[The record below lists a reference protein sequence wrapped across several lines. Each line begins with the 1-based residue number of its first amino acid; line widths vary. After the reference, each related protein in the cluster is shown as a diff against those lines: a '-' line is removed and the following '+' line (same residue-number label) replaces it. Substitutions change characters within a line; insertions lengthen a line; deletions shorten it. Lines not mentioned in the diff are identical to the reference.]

1 MKIFVL
7 SFYNFKI
14 NDEQV
19 VVSNERYIFKVV
31 RFVREETFYCF
42 PKRFILFSRNC
53 FPKHLLCFSSFFGS
67 PYKHLFMNINT
78 FISLL
83 IVSFLVTYGSIF
95 KKFFPS
101 FWPDHSS
108 PLIFLIYEGYLICL
122 YKPQWNNR
130 VYNWQASFFIIF

>member
-1 MKIFVL
+1 MSRLSLAMGDIFSKLLDLSEKKLFTVSQNVL
-7 SFYNFKI
+7 FYFPETVSQNIYYAF
-14 NDEQV
+14 QV
-19 VVSNERYIFKVV
+19 QV
-31 RFVREETFYCF
+31 RIVC
-42 PKRFILFSRNC
+42 
-53 FPKHLLCFSSFFGS
+53 FFGS

-83 IVSFLVTYGSIF
+83 LVSFLVTYGSIF

-130 VYNWQASFFIIF
+130 VYNWQVSFFIIF